1 MSFLLDTNVISEM
14 TRKRPSPRV
23 QTWLESRGTETL
35 FLSSITLGELR
46 KGALLTESP
55 KRKALLDWIEK
66 EVKPQFDGRI
76 LVPDVAVM
84 EKWADIQSALQ
95 RHGKSVP
102 VIDGILA
109 ATAAAHDLTI
119 VTRNIADFKLT
130 GVRVQNPW

>member
-119 VTRNIADFKLT
+119 VTRNTADFKLT